1 MEGLTTMSA
10 YRTARLSSAALTAA
24 LLAALLLAACAPAA
38 TPTPTAAPTVAPT
51 AEPTTVP
58 TEEAAEPTEAVV
70 EEEPTEVMADAEATD
85 TAEEP
90 EAEATEAGEAS
101 GETGNAASGEGM
113 PGVVGVTSTRI
124 RETPAVRGTVVMEIS
139 QGTEVLALGQTA
151 NEGYLFIRLEDGTEG
166 WVSKQTINLE
176 DRFASLPII
185 DPES

>member
-1 MEGLTTMSA
+1 MSA
-10 YRTARLSSAALTAA
+10 YRTARLSPAAWTAA

-38 TPTPTAAPTVAPT
+38 TPTPTTAPTAAPTA
-51 AEPTTVP
+51 VP

-101 GETGNAASGEGM
+101 GETGNAASGDGM

-124 RETPAVRGTVVMEIS
+124 RETPAVRGTVVMEIP